1 MKQDGDK
8 LKSNYQGRTS
18 DEEDE
23 TSDQSTLQHLGCT
36 YCEVLGF
43 WEFY

>member
-8 LKSNYQGRTS
+8 LKSNYQGRPS

-23 TSDQSTLQHLGCT
+23 TSDQNTLQHLG
-36 YCEVLGF
+36 
-43 WEFY
+43 